1 MASTDFDGTKLMI
14 IGEGQPLTLV
24 MGDRSY
30 QGTLRLRVDGLQ
42 ENWYIEMPRISG
54 SDVYEIEIHKRE
66 RPAPESN
73 TGEIVKLLDDIH
85 QITKPKDG
93 F

>member
-1 MASTDFDGTKLMI
+1 MASTDVDGTKLMI

-30 QGTLRLRVDGLQ
+30 QGTLRLRADGFQ

-54 SDVYEIEIHKRE
+54 SDIYEIEIHKRE
-66 RPAPESN
+66 RPKETCGLKSLHPAHDNCPGTEHLA
-73 TGEIVKLLDDIH
+73 EK
-85 QITKPKDG
+85 
-93 F
+93 

>member
-1 MASTDFDGTKLMI
+1 MASTDIDGTKLMI
-14 IGEGQPLTLV
+14 IGEGQPLTLI

-30 QGTLRLRVDGLQ
+30 QGTLRLRVDGFQ
-42 ENWYIEMPRISG
+42 ENWFIEMPRVSG
-54 SDVYEIEIHKRE
+54 SEVYEIEIHKRE
-66 RPAPESN
+66 RAPETS
-73 TGEIVKLLDDIH
+73 TGEIVKLMDDIH